1 MPKWLPRFPD
11 SVISY
16 SVNERKCGERLWE
29 DSVLG
34 GGGIETECSTSSSN
48 VIEQE
53 KLKEGKLELDL
64 ERTGKV
70 RFRITTTRGRG
81 GGGGGGGLRRV
92 CREEKRACW
101 NHHNHHYNNIT
112 NNSIND
118 DDVLD
123 DDDQSNGIFDDEGL
137 KNSGFK
143 RKRRW

>member
-1 MPKWLPRFPD
+1 M
-11 SVISY
+11 
-16 SVNERKCGERLWE
+16 NERKCGERLWE
-29 DSVLG
+29 DSVLD
-34 GGGIETECSTSSSN
+34 GGGIETECSTSGSN

-70 RFRITTTRGRG
+70 RFRITTTRGR
-81 GGGGGGGLRRV
+81 GGGGGGLRRV

>member
-1 MPKWLPRFPD
+1 M
-11 SVISY
+11 
-16 SVNERKCGERLWE
+16 NERKCGERLWE

-81 GGGGGGGLRRV
+81 GGGGGLRRV

-118 DDVLD
+118 DD
-123 DDDQSNGIFDDEGL
+123 DQSNGIFDDEGL

>member
-1 MPKWLPRFPD
+1 M
-11 SVISY
+11 
-16 SVNERKCGERLWE
+16 NERKCGERLWE
-29 DSVLG
+29 DSVLDD
-34 GGGIETECSTSSSN
+34 GGIETECSTSGSN

-70 RFRITTTRGRG
+70 RFRITTTRGR
-81 GGGGGGGLRRV
+81 GGGGGGLRRV